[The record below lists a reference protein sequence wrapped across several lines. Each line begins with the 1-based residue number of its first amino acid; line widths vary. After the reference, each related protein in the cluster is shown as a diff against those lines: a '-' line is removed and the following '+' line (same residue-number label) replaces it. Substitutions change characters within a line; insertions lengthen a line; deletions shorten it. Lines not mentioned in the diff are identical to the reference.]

1 MRTYVLDIL
10 NRYKRYSEN
19 LDVKTILCNK
29 SWLVFND
36 GCDKEVYIFQ
46 ENGSLILSINGKVYN
61 GSWQYITAN
70 KSIIISSHEQS
81 YMLHPYIF
89 DNVVFVLQQDGTD
102 NYAFMIDETQSKI
115 FLPRTMMD
123 ISGYFEEKVR
133 KEEEN
138 QELIW
143 KNEQDDY
150 VERLRS
156 KAELIW
162 TRKMDDIL
170 SNDKE
175 YKEVERVKIRILI
188 YNILFSLVISLSFYF
203 FIIEDLDVAL
213 TAFIVSF
220 CVTYIALL
228 IHAFK
233 TNRFEF
239 HEKEKKEEFIREYID
254 EHLLK

>member
-70 KSIIISSHEQS
+70 KSIIISSQEQS
-81 YMLHPYIF
+81 YMLHPYIY

-102 NYAFMIDETQSKI
+102 NYAFMIDEIQSKT

-133 KEEEN
+133 KEENN
-138 QELIW
+138 QDLIR
-143 KNEQDDY
+143 KQEQDDY
-150 VERLRS
+150 VEKLRS
-156 KAELIW
+156 TAELTWI
-162 TRKMDDIL
+162 REVDDIL
-170 SNDKE
+170 GNDQV
-175 YKEVERVKIRILI
+175 YKEVQRVKRKLLLYSLLFSFVISSVFYI
-188 YNILFSLVISLSFYF
+188 YNKNTDTSLIIFIILFSIVYF
-203 FIIEDLDVAL
+203 GTFLFAI
-213 TAFIVSF
+213 
-220 CVTYIALL
+220 
-228 IHAFK
+228 K

-239 HEKEKKEEFIREYID
+239 HEKEKKEKFIREYID